1 MSHWWFGY
9 IQRISVRGPLS
20 PSLLPRN
27 PSRSCVV
34 SFQEG
39 DVPRER
45 EQSLRASTRVQRR
58 NCCHLM
64 FWLLTW
70 VSCSLDLQCPM
81 SMYLHISLWLAPA
94 LFYISLSDSQLH
106 QRCKN
111 KIIYTFGMQ
120 RGFLRGPQNIV
131 YSSPS
136 GQSTATVQEALGRGA
151 VGTDAIFHVQAD
163 EQKETC
169 ILCFKM

>member
-1 MSHWWFGY
+1 
-9 IQRISVRGPLS
+9 
-20 PSLLPRN
+20 
-27 PSRSCVV
+27 
-34 SFQEG
+34 
-39 DVPRER
+39 
-45 EQSLRASTRVQRR
+45 
-58 NCCHLM
+58 
-64 FWLLTW
+64 
-70 VSCSLDLQCPM
+70 
-81 SMYLHISLWLAPA
+81 
-94 LFYISLSDSQLH
+94 
-106 QRCKN
+106 
-111 KIIYTFGMQ
+111 MQ